1 MKPLF
6 QWVSTTQAARAM
18 AAKPADPSNPIANRI
33 EQAFDS
39 ASTSTGT
46 SFDYLVKTA
55 QRESAMNPSAKA
67 RTSSAAG
74 LFQFIES
81 TWLETLKN
89 SGPELGLGDIADKIE
104 VRPGGKYRVADPAD
118 REAIL
123 ALRFDPEVASMMAG
137 ALTRKNAAYLT
148 DKIGREPNAGELYI
162 AHFLGAKGASD
173 LITLANANPDAT
185 AADYFPRQAGANKP
199 IFYENGRAR
208 SVSEVYAEL
217 VRTHGGDVPAME
229 PAVMTAYAPVGN
241 PVATEAFAAQDPRDR
256 VAAGW
261 RAAAPADAFS
271 ALFRTDQASVQ
282 PTAAAAFWRGYTMAP
297 ALFDVAVAEDARALA
312 VERREAEERAR
323 ANSASLAAQLMGE
336 EPDGPLDLS
345 RFLKPDDV

>member
-6 QWVSTTQAARAM
+6 QWVSTTQAARSM
-18 AAKPADPSNPIANRI
+18 SAKPADPSNPIANRI
-33 EQAFDS
+33 EQAFDTAS
-39 ASTSTGT
+39 ASTGT

-55 QRESAMNPSAKA
+55 QRESAMNPAAKA

-104 VRPGGKYRVADPAD
+104 ARPGGKYRVADPAD

-123 ALRFDPEVASMMAG
+123 ALRFDPEIASMMAG
-137 ALTRKNAAYLT
+137 ALTRKNSAYLT

-173 LITLANANPDAT
+173 LITLAGGNPDAS
-185 AADYFPRQAGANKP
+185 AADYFPRQAGANKS
-199 IFYENGRAR
+199 IFYEKGRAR

-217 VRTHGGDVPAME
+217 VRTHGGDAPAME
-229 PAVMTAYAPVGN
+229 PTVMTAFAPVEN
-241 PVATEAFAAQDPRDR
+241 PAAADAFAAQDPRDR
-256 VAAGW
+256 VASGW

-297 ALFDVAVAEDARALA
+297 ALFDVAVAEDAKALA
-312 VERREAEERAR
+312 AERRQAEERQGINA
-323 ANSASLAAQLMGE
+323 ASLAARLMGE
-336 EPDGPLDLS
+336 EPDGPMDLS
-345 RFLKPDDV
+345 QFLKPDGV